1 MFLQLS
7 GHPMRMLPV
16 VLFFMSFA
24 SLTLHATAKPP
35 IVIAHRGASGYLP
48 EHTLAAV
55 TAAHLMR
62 ADFIEQDVVLSK
74 DNVAVVLHD
83 IHLEST
89 TDVSDKYPHR
99 KRTDGH
105 FYAID
110 FTLAELKSLDV
121 TERRE
126 ASGDAVFS
134 ARFPVAMTGLKI
146 PTLEEEI
153 VFIRGLN
160 ETREHTAGW
169 YIELKKPAFHTN
181 EGYDIAKVTLDI
193 LNRHGLNRPGA
204 PVFLQCFDLNTLR
217 YLRKELGTPLPLI
230 MLLGDN
236 AWAEAATM
244 DYDWLRTDSGLAAI
258 EEVAN
263 GVGPW
268 IAQLIDPAKAYA
280 NLVARAHA
288 QGLLVHPYTVR
299 QDALPKPFSTLNA
312 LHEYLFVDL
321 GVDGVFSDFPDK
333 THHFITT
340 NASRLNQP
348 LNPNLQ
354 EHPNRD

>member
-1 MFLQLS
+1 
-7 GHPMRMLPV
+7 MLPV
-16 VLFFMSFA
+16 ALFFMGFA
-24 SLTLHATAKPP
+24 SLTLHATAEPP

-55 TAAHLMR
+55 TAAHLMG
-62 ADFIEQDVVLSK
+62 ADFIEQDIVLSK

-89 TDVSDKYPHR
+89 TDVGDKYPHR
-99 KRTDGH
+99 KRADGH

-121 TERRE
+121 TERRA
-126 ASGDAVFS
+126 ASGNAVFS
-134 ARFPVAMTGLKI
+134 ERFPVATTGLKI

-160 ETREHTAGW
+160 ETLEHTAGW

-193 LNRHGLNRPGA
+193 LNRHDLNRSGA

-217 YLRKELGTPLPLI
+217 YLREELGTSLPLI

-236 AWAEAATM
+236 AWAEASTM
-244 DYDWLRTDSGLAAI
+244 DYDWLRTEAGLAAI
-258 EEVAN
+258 KEVAN
-263 GVGPW
+263 GIGPW
-268 IAQLIDPAKAYA
+268 ITHLVDSAQPYA
-280 NLVARAHA
+280 NLVARA
-288 QGLLVHPYTVR
+288 QVKGLLVHPYTLR
-299 QDALPKPFSTLNA
+299 QDALPEAFSTLNA
-312 LHEYLFVDL
+312 LHEYLFVEL
-321 GVDGVFSDFPDK
+321 GVDGAFSDFPDK
-333 THHFITT
+333 THHFIKT
-340 NASRLNQP
+340 NANRLNQP
-348 LNPNLQ
+348 L
-354 EHPNRD
+354 HPTTGAPQP